1 MHKYKGNLV
10 NFARSNRRAGN
21 LAEALLWNKLKQDK
35 LGFTFTRQK
44 PIGNYIADFYCHAKK
59 LVIEIDGFT
68 HGTKYEYD
76 RERDAYMESL
86 GIRVIRITDHDVKRN
101 MSNVLYWIKYNL
113 ENCPPVLPP
122 PPAPPVP
129 LPTLSL
135 GAESPTKFSISRGP
149 IGM

>member
-1 MHKYKGNLV
+1 MIPPHWGGGPRSGGGGKNHCNLTYVCYFAIMHKYKGNLI

-44 PIGNYIADFYCHAKK
+44 PIGNYIADFYCPAKK

-76 RERDAYMESL
+76 HERDAYMESL

-113 ENCPPVLPP
+113 EN
-122 PPAPPVP
+122 
-129 LPTLSL
+129 
-135 GAESPTKFSISRGP
+135 
-149 IGM
+149 

>member
-1 MHKYKGNLV
+1 MGRGTVEDGGGGKNHCNLINVCYFLDMHKYKGNLV

-44 PIGNYIADFYCHAKK
+44 PIGNYIADFYCPAKK
-59 LVIEIDGFT
+59 LVVEIDGFT

-76 RERDAYMESL
+76 RERDAYMKSL

-113 ENCPPVLPP
+113 EN
-122 PPAPPVP
+122 
-129 LPTLSL
+129 
-135 GAESPTKFSISRGP
+135 
-149 IGM
+149 